1 MVRLTGI
8 EPAHMASEA
17 TALSPELQAHNHNI
31 IYIISKT
38 SRICKDIYIDNSRKI
53 HCVIACFCYNPTK
66 SFTLPESGVKF
77 FSRYSMYQWIMI
89 SLLPFWYFSYNS
101 CQSSSDIG
109 LMPLSLSI
117 FHSPSSFTQGIT

>member
-53 HCVIACFCYNPTK
+53 YYETIDFCYK
-66 SFTLPESGVKF
+66 SIKYNAYEKT
-77 FSRYSMYQWIMI
+77 
-89 SLLPFWYFSYNS
+89 SLCPKAE
-101 CQSSSDIG
+101 
-109 LMPLSLSI
+109 
-117 FHSPSSFTQGIT
+117 